1 MRALKRS
8 TELGLLTLLQHKKN
22 VCSASEEKKQT
33 PCTRERPRQESVWR
47 CWRCTQAMLLHAPQ
61 ECLVPLEQKSL
72 DPVEQECKAIL
83 KQLVEAV
90 ATRHVVAEQA
100 TLLAELED
108 YQAQC
113 WTRDE
118 ARHRERQRLR
128 ALAAAPAS
136 QPHHSARARSPA
148 EGMRRA
154 QRSESPSARSAQGS
168 ESSDASVQGAL
179 RPRRRAKLRSL
190 SAQVDADF
198 SALANRMQA
207 LGVGVQPPPQ
217 PPRPSRSSGGDGGG
231 SGRPGGSAGS
241 SASAGGGAAAP
252 VGAAPRRIG
261 SCGGVIDVPRRG
273 GGQRVGRAGAPGAPP
288 AAAAAA
294 PLDDR
299 AYVETLLP
307 SAPPGRSQFVFE
319 VEAPIQSHAQSQ
331 ALARPVEQEGTSG
344 LPPGAA
350 REARAP
356 LACSWAPASA
366 CAQVEVCVSPPPLL

>member
-1 MRALKRS
+1 
-8 TELGLLTLLQHKKN
+8 
-22 VCSASEEKKQT
+22 
-33 PCTRERPRQESVWR
+33 
-47 CWRCTQAMLLHAPQ
+47 MLLHAPQ
-61 ECLVPLEQKSL
+61 ECLVPLEQRSL

-207 LGVGVQPPPQ
+207 LGVGVQPSPQ

-288 AAAAAA
+288 PPPPAA

-331 ALARPVEQEGTSG
+331 DSVHDRLLQRRLALLAGLQHETVRLERKQRQENAGKVRSNLVYSTGLSAAESMREGGSGTGAKPMHHAGSAARPFQPG
-344 LPPGAA
+344 LW
-350 REARAP
+350 R
-356 LACSWAPASA
+356 PAH
-366 CAQVEVCVSPPPLL
+366 PPPS